1 MSTTSRG
8 SGLRA
13 AALAVVLSTLAVAC
27 EELGN
32 LTDAGAPDS
41 GGGSG
46 GTGGS
51 PAMACGF
58 PDFEPNDSRDTA
70 TPYTAGRQV
79 RECVGTATDVDFF
92 EVRSPADPAGGF
104 FAGALT
110 DVGPGTIEV
119 KVYSA
124 SDNAALLE
132 NVQSLDE
139 GGSVYFYWA
148 AAPGQTYRVA
158 VGRFGGGSAPFA
170 YSLTASYTA
179 VVDPFEPND
188 VKAQAAM
195 ITPGRAVSARMFA
208 GHRAKLVTREEY
220 FDWYRFQAATGTVTV
235 TIDEVP
241 SNVSLLVELQGP
253 AGAAINPSRG
263 QEFNDT
269 AGGSIQATF
278 PVGAGGAHHLRVEL
292 WANRT
297 DTAAQVNTP
306 RVPDNFTRSYR
317 MTVSQP

>member
-1 MSTTSRG
+1 MSGIR
-8 SGLRA
+8 RA
-13 AALAVVLSTLAVAC
+13 AALALLSMLAAC

-32 LTDAGAPDS
+32 LTDAGAPD
-41 GGGSG
+41 GGGGGAG

-58 PDFEPNDSRDTA
+58 PDFEPNDSRTTA
-70 TPYTAGRQV
+70 TPYTAGRPV
-79 RECVGTATDVDFF
+79 RECVGSATDVDFF
-92 EVRSPADPAGGF
+92 EVRSPADPAGGY

-110 DVGPGTIEV
+110 EVGPGTIEV

-139 GGSVYFYWA
+139 GASVFFYWA

-158 VGRFGGGSAPFA
+158 VGRFGGGASPFP
-170 YSLTASYTA
+170 YSFTASYTA
-179 VVDPFEPND
+179 VVDAFEPND
-188 VKAQAAM
+188 TNAQAAM
-195 ITPGRAVSARMFA
+195 ITPGSAVSARMFA

-220 FDWYRFQAATGTVTV
+220 FDWYRFQAAPGTVTV
-235 TIDEVP
+235 TIDDVP
-241 SNVSLLVELQGP
+241 SNVSLLAELQGP
-253 AGAAINPSRG
+253 AGSAINPSRG

-269 AGGSIQATF
+269 AGGRVQATF
-278 PVGAGGAHHLRVEL
+278 PVGAGGAHQLRVEL

-317 MTVSQP
+317 LTVAQP

>member
-1 MSTTSRG
+1 LKTDLIRRSGSRV
-8 SGLRA
+8 
-13 AALAVVLSTLAVAC
+13 ALAILLASLAVGC

-32 LTDAGAPDS
+32 LTDAGTPDS
-41 GGGSG
+41 GAGGTGGS
-46 GTGGS
+46 GGS

-58 PDFEPNDSRDTA
+58 PDFEPNDSRTTA

-79 RECVGTATDVDFF
+79 RECVGSATDVDFF
-92 EVRSPADPAGGF
+92 EVRSPADPAGGY

-158 VGRFGGGSAPFA
+158 VGRFGGGSTPFA
-170 YSLTASYTA
+170 YSFTASYTA
-179 VVDPFEPND
+179 VVDAFEPND

-195 ITPGRAVSARMFA
+195 IAPGSAVSARMFA

-220 FDWYRFQAATGTVTV
+220 FDWYRFQASAGTVTV
-235 TIDEVP
+235 AIDEVP

-253 AGAAINPSRG
+253 AGSAINPSRG

-269 AGGSIQATF
+269 AGGSIMATF
-278 PVGAGGAHHLRVEL
+278 PVGAGAHHLRVEL

-297 DTAAQVNTP
+297 DTAAQVSTP
-306 RVPDNFTRSYR
+306 RVPDNFTKSYR
-317 MTVSQP
+317 LTVSQP